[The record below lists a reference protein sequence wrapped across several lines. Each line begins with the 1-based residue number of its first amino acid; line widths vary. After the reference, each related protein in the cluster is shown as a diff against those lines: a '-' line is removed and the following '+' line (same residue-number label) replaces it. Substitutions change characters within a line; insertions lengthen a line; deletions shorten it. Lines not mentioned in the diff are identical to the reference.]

1 MSFSFKTI
9 LVPVDFSINTV
20 VAVNKAVQVA
30 DSHGAVIH
38 LVHLIQAP
46 LYLNLTRAI
55 TSQDA
60 IDRSGHLSA
69 SQKMDQWKSSIEQA
83 MPGITVVPWIV
94 MNASIRETIEK
105 KAIELKA
112 DLIVIGKKNSHTWFP
127 FLNTVVPGAL
137 AYETGAAVL
146 TVKPG
151 AMYNDIKTIVVPVSG
166 TVPQHQL
173 ETLSVL
179 VGKFKVKVH
188 LVTYVEE
195 GGWPAEEAA
204 SSLLKVYQWLQQ
216 SLNCPVQYSV
226 LKGNNKAKAL
236 LQYAEKIDA
245 DMVLVDPSSET
256 QTGWLNTHL
265 SDLLPADSKMQVLS
279 VQPAQL

>member
-30 DSHGAVIH
+30 DAHEAVIH
-38 LVHLIQAP
+38 LVHLVQAP

-55 TSQDA
+55 TSQDV
-60 IDRSGHLSA
+60 IDRTGQLA
-69 SQKMDQWKSSIEQA
+69 AAQKLDQWKGSIEQA
-83 MPGITVVPWIV
+83 MPGIKVVPWIV
-94 MNASIRETIEK
+94 KNGSIRETIEK
-105 KAIELKA
+105 KAMELQP
-112 DLIVIGKKNSHTWFP
+112 DLIVIGKTSSHSWFP
-127 FLNTVVPGAL
+127 FLNTVIPGAL

-166 TVPQHQL
+166 SVPRHKL
-173 ETLSVL
+173 ETLSALAV
-179 VGKFKVKVH
+179 KFKVKVH
-188 LVTYVEE
+188 LVIFLEDRGEPT
-195 GGWPAEEAA
+195 EEAA
-204 SSLLKVYQWLQQ
+204 SSLLKIYQWLQQ
-216 SLNCPVQYSV
+216 SLNCLVEYSV
-226 LKGNNKAKAL
+226 LKGNNKTRAL
-236 LQYAEKIDA
+236 LQYAEKISA
-245 DMVLVDPSSET
+245 DMVLVDPHSET
-256 QTGWLNTHL
+256 RAGWLNTHI

>member
-30 DSHGAVIH
+30 DAHNAVIH

-55 TSQDA
+55 TSQDV
-60 IDRSGHLSA
+60 ISRSGQLTA
-69 SQKMDQWKSSIEQA
+69 AQKLDQWKSSIEQA
-83 MPGITVVPWIV
+83 MPGISVVPWIV
-94 MNASIRETIEK
+94 MNSTIRETIEK
-105 KAIELKA
+105 KAVELKP
-112 DLIVIGKKNSHTWFP
+112 DLIVIGKKSSHSWFP
-127 FLNTVVPGAL
+127 FLNTVTPAAL

-166 TVPQHQL
+166 EVPQQKL
-173 ETLSVL
+173 ETLSAL

-188 LVTYVEE
+188 LVIYLTE
-195 GGWPAEEAA
+195 GRGPAEHDA
-204 SSLLKVYQWLQQ
+204 SSLLKMYQWLQQ
-216 SLNCPVQYSV
+216 SLNCSVEYSV
-226 LKGNNKAKAL
+226 LKGSNKARAL
-236 LQYAEKIDA
+236 LQYAEKISA
-245 DMVLVDPSSET
+245 DMVLVDPASET
-256 QTGWLNTHL
+256 HTGWLNTHI
-265 SDLLPADSKMQVLS
+265 SDWLPADSKMQVLS
-279 VQPAQL
+279 VQPA

>member
-55 TSQDA
+55 TSQDV
-60 IDRSGHLSA
+60 IDRSGQLA
-69 SQKMDQWKSSIEQA
+69 AALKLDQWKSSIQQA

-105 KAIELKA
+105 KAVELKA
-112 DLIVIGKKNSHTWFP
+112 DLIVIGKKSSHSWFP
-127 FLNTVVPGAL
+127 FLNTVTPDAL

-166 TVPQHQL
+166 AVPQHKMQ
-173 ETLSVL
+173 TLSAL

-188 LVTYVEE
+188 LVTYLEE
-195 GGWPAEEAA
+195 DGEPAEQAA
-204 SSLLKVYQWLQQ
+204 SALLKVYQWLQQ
-216 SLNCPVQYSV
+216 SLNCAVEYSV
-226 LKGNNKAKAL
+226 LKGGNKRRAL
-236 LQYAEKIDA
+236 LQYAEKISA
-245 DMVLVDPSSET
+245 DMVLVDPASET
-256 QTGWLNTHL
+256 RAGWLNTHI